1 MNDETIR
8 IEALRRD
15 DWRKYS
21 GMVAKLVK
29 QLSKDS
35 APVNGHDFFDVVGQ
49 DEENFTVFIIRHAY
63 GPKETPEG
71 EFIGMATIFFRHLL
85 SGWVGEIHDVVVD
98 EKYYRQGYGR
108 MLTAKIFEYTKA
120 RAEKLNK
127 PIKLSLTSKPKREA
141 ANAMYIAEGFE
152 LAAQAI
158 VNHDPCS
165 GAKIVKGTNL
175 YTKTINP

>member
-1 MNDETIR
+1 MDSLR

-29 QLSKDS
+29 QLSPNAD
-35 APVNGHDFFDVVGQ
+35 PVDGHDFFNVVGQ

-63 GPKETPEG
+63 GPETTPEG

-108 MLTAKIFEYTKA
+108 KLTAKIFEYTKM
-120 RAEKLNK
+120 RAEKLGK
-127 PIKLSLTSKPKREA
+127 PIKLSLTSKPAREA
-141 ANAMYIAEGFE
+141 ANAMYVAEGFQ
-152 LAAQAI
+152 LAAQA
-158 VNHDPCS
+158 VNHHDPCS
-165 GAKIVKGTNL
+165 GAKIVSGTNL
-175 YTKTINP
+175 YTKTIDP